1 MVWQTQGAGCCQD
14 CVQPHREYD
23 QGGHKGKSAVVL
35 THVQVACKAAVY
47 GVGKSYQ
54 LIRPIL
60 SHAFAI
66 LSKIRSI

>member
-14 CVQPHREYD
+14 CVQPHREHD

-47 GVGKSYQ
+47 GVGN
-54 LIRPIL
+54 LN
-60 SHAFAI
+60 AI